1 MSDPL
6 PAIRPAALV
15 TGGAIRLGKA
25 IALAL
30 AGAGFDIA
38 LHYNSSEAA
47 AQETAGEIEALGV
60 RCVPFR
66 ADLGV
71 ASDFSDLIGQVAMAF
86 PRLEL
91 LVNSASGYTQATI
104 AESDPAMFDRLFA
117 LNLRAPFFLSR
128 AFAQRVGAGSIVN
141 IIDNKIGFH
150 QFKYAAYL
158 LTKQS
163 LAEFTRMAAL
173 EFAPRIRVNG
183 VAPGVVAPMSSRSDD
198 YLRWRIQGIPLQR
211 KGETHHITRAILH
224 LVENDFIN
232 GQVLVV
238 DGGENILHTGRN
250 AGEFDQAKV

>member
-1 MSDPL
+1 MSDPM

-38 LHYNSSEAA
+38 LHYNSSEGA
-47 AQETAGEIEALGV
+47 AQETAAEIEALGV
-60 RCVPFR
+60 RCIPFR
-66 ADLGV
+66 ADLGE
-71 ASDFSDLIGQVAMAF
+71 ASDFSELMGQVVDAF

-128 AFAQRVGAGSIVN
+128 AFAQRVASGLIVN

-158 LTKQS
+158 LTKQG

-173 EFAPRIRVNG
+173 EFAPGIRVNG
-183 VAPGVVAPMSSRSDD
+183 IAPGVVAPMSSRSDD

-211 KGETHHITRAILH
+211 KGETHHITKAILH

>member
-1 MSDPL
+1 MPTENRRS
-6 PAIRPAALV
+6 RPAALV
-15 TGGAIRLGKA
+15 TGGAIRLGRS

-30 AGAGFDIA
+30 ARAGFDIA

-47 AQETAGEIEALGV
+47 ARETAAEIESLGV
-60 RCVPFR
+60 SCTMFKQNLAAV
-66 ADLGV
+66 
-71 ASDFSDLIGQVAMAF
+71 SDFSGFMAEVASAF
-86 PRLEL
+86 PGLRL

-104 AESDPAMFDRLFA
+104 AESDPAMFDQLFA
-117 LNLRAPFFLSR
+117 VNLRAPYFLSR
-128 AFAQRVGAGSIVN
+128 AFAQRVTEGEIIN

-158 LTKQS
+158 LTKQG

-173 EFAPRIRVNG
+173 EFAPHIRVNG

-198 YLRWRIQGIPLQR
+198 YLQWRVQGIPLQR
-211 KGETHHITRAILH
+211 KGEPDHITKAILH
-224 LVENDFIN
+224 LVDNDFIN

-250 AGEFDQAKV
+250 AGAFDQSKV